1 MIDIVKKVLL
11 TGVGIAAVSK
21 EKIEEL
27 AKDLAEKGKMTE
39 KEGKALV
46 DQLLQSSDEARQD
59 LQNQIEAKVQTV
71 LEKMDLAKKSELDA
85 LRLEIESLKK
95 AAEQT
100 DTEG

>member
-1 MIDIVKKVLL
+1 MIDLVKKVLL
-11 TGVGIAAVSK
+11 TGVGVAALSK

-27 AKDLAEKGKMTE
+27 AKDIAEKGKMTE

-59 LQNQIEAKVQTV
+59 LQKQVEAKVQTV

-85 LRLEIESLKK
+85 LKLEIEELKQ
-95 AAEQT
+95 AAAQADSE
-100 DTEG
+100 E

>member
-95 AAEQT
+95 AVEQ
-100 DTEG
+100 D